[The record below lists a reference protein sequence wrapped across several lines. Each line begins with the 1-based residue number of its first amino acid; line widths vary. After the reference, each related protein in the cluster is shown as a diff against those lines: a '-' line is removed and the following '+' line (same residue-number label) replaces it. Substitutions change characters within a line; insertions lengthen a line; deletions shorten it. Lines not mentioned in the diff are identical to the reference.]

1 MNGEPS
7 EFLRSRKENYMFKKT
22 AIITGIALAMSAGAQ
37 ADYNWELGAG
47 YTGGTISQEAKNRV
61 DKSQRLKQDND
72 TDAFDFTGTW
82 YMETVDTSKG
92 PLGEAAFLDASSSI
106 TLGTGYGKTRV
117 SQQNNPDGET
127 YIADMRY
134 VAEGPGWKLSGV
146 IVDLGFERAE
156 IGDTKTF
163 QQSTKTDTWNAG
175 LGMYITETTT
185 LVAEYEYT
193 SLNNGSGSGIDTYG
207 GTIESFFAMGDGGLK
222 AAANFGRSYISN
234 RDDVDTYGLGATYY
248 LGSNIGIGLNWEQG
262 EEAGYEV
269 NQYGVSA
276 EWFISE
282 NFGVTLAYSDI
293 VADDVTGIYTAPGQQ
308 NIPFRYEASYE
319 ELAISGL
326 FRF

>member
-1 MNGEPS
+1 
-7 EFLRSRKENYMFKKT
+7 MFKKT

-37 ADYNWELGAG
+37 ADYDWELGAG
-47 YTGGTISQEAKNRV
+47 YTGGTIEQKVKNRANP
-61 DKSQRLKQDND
+61 DQKQKQDND
-72 TDAFDFTGTW
+72 TDAYDVSGTW

-127 YIADMRY
+127 YVADMRY

-156 IGDTKTF
+156 LGDDKVD
-163 QQSTKTDTWNAG
+163 SWNAG
-175 LGMYITETTT
+175 IGKYITETTT
-185 LVAEYEYT
+185 LVAEYQYQ
-193 SLNNGSGSGIDTYG
+193 SLNNGNGSGVDYYG

-222 AAANFGRSYISN
+222 AAANFGRTYVSN
-234 RDDVDTYGLGATYY
+234 RDDVDSYGLSGTYY
-248 LGSNIGIGLNWEQG
+248 LGSNIGIGLNWEQV
-262 EEAGYEV
+262 EESGYEI
-269 NQYGVSA
+269 NQYGIGA

-282 NFGVTLAYSDI
+282 SFAVTLAYTDI
-293 VADDVTGIYTAPGQQ
+293 VADDVTGIFARPGQQ
-308 NIPFRYEASYE
+308 NIPYRYEASYE
-319 ELAISGL
+319 ELELSGI

>member
-1 MNGEPS
+1 
-7 EFLRSRKENYMFKKT
+7 MFKKT

-37 ADYNWELGAG
+37 ADYDWELGAG
-47 YTGGTISQEAKNRV
+47 YTGGTIEQKVKNRANP
-61 DKSQRLKQDND
+61 DQKQKQDND
-72 TDAFDFTGTW
+72 TDAYDVSGTW

-156 IGDTKTF
+156 LGDDKVD
-163 QQSTKTDTWNAG
+163 SWNAG
-175 LGMYITETTT
+175 IGKYITETTT
-185 LVAEYEYT
+185 LVAEYQYQ
-193 SLNNGSGSGIDTYG
+193 SLNNGNGSGVDYYG

-222 AAANFGRSYISN
+222 ASANFGRSYVSN
-234 RDDVDTYGLGATYY
+234 RDDVDSYGLSGTYY
-248 LGSNIGIGLNWEQG
+248 LGSNIGIGLNWEQV
-262 EEAGYEV
+262 EESGYEI
-269 NQYGVSA
+269 NQYGIGA

-282 NFGVTLAYSDI
+282 SFAVTLAYTDI
-293 VADDVTGIYTAPGQQ
+293 VADDVTGIFARPGQQ
-308 NIPFRYEASYE
+308 NIPYRYEASYE
-319 ELAISGL
+319 ELELSGI

>member
-1 MNGEPS
+1 
-7 EFLRSRKENYMFKKT
+7 MFKKT

-37 ADYNWELGAG
+37 ADYDWELGAG
-47 YTGGTISQEAKNRV
+47 YTGGTIEQKVKNRANP
-61 DKSQRLKQDND
+61 DQKQKQDND
-72 TDAFDFTGTW
+72 TDAYDVSGTW

-106 TLGTGYGKTRV
+106 TVGTGYGKTRV

-156 IGDTKTF
+156 LGDDKVD
-163 QQSTKTDTWNAG
+163 SWNAG
-175 LGMYITETTT
+175 IGKYITETTT
-185 LVAEYEYT
+185 LVAEYQYQ
-193 SLNNGSGSGIDTYG
+193 SLNNGNGSGVDYYG

-222 AAANFGRSYISN
+222 ASANFGRSYVSN
-234 RDDVDTYGLGATYY
+234 RDDVDSYGLSGTYY
-248 LGSNIGIGLNWEQG
+248 LGSNIGIGLNWEQV
-262 EEAGYEV
+262 EESGYEI
-269 NQYGVSA
+269 NQYGIGA

-282 NFGVTLAYSDI
+282 SFAVTLAYTDI
-293 VADDVTGIYTAPGQQ
+293 VADDVTGIFARPGQQ
-308 NIPFRYEASYE
+308 NIPYRYEASYE
-319 ELAISGL
+319 ELELSGI

>member
-1 MNGEPS
+1 
-7 EFLRSRKENYMFKKT
+7 MFKKT

-37 ADYNWELGAG
+37 ADYDWELGAG
-47 YTGGTISQEAKNRV
+47 YTGGTIEQKVKNRANP
-61 DKSQRLKQDND
+61 DQKQKQDND
-72 TDAFDFTGTW
+72 TDAYDVSGTW

-106 TLGTGYGKTRV
+106 TVGTGYGKTRV

-156 IGDTKTF
+156 LGDDKVD
-163 QQSTKTDTWNAG
+163 SWNAG
-175 LGMYITETTT
+175 IGKYITETTT
-185 LVAEYEYT
+185 LVAEYQYQ
-193 SLNNGSGSGIDTYG
+193 SLNNGNGSGVDYYG

-222 AAANFGRSYISN
+222 ASANFGRSYISN
-234 RDDVDTYGLGATYY
+234 RDDVDSYGLSGTYY
-248 LGSNIGIGLNWEQG
+248 LGSNIGIGLNWEQV
-262 EEAGYEV
+262 EESGYEI
-269 NQYGVSA
+269 NQYGIGA

-282 NFGVTLAYSDI
+282 SFAVTLAYTDI
-293 VADDVTGIYTAPGQQ
+293 VADDVTGIFARPGQQ
-308 NIPFRYEASYE
+308 NIPYRYEASYE
-319 ELAISGL
+319 ELELSGI

>member
-1 MNGEPS
+1 
-7 EFLRSRKENYMFKKT
+7 MFKKT

-37 ADYNWELGAG
+37 ADYDWELGAG
-47 YTGGTISQEAKNRV
+47 YTGGTIEQKVKNRANP
-61 DKSQRLKQDND
+61 DQKQKQDND
-72 TDAFDFTGTW
+72 TDAYDVSGTW

-127 YIADMRY
+127 YVADMRY

-156 IGDTKTF
+156 LGDDKVD
-163 QQSTKTDTWNAG
+163 SWNAG
-175 LGMYITETTT
+175 IGKYITETTT
-185 LVAEYEYT
+185 LVAEYQYQ
-193 SLNNGSGSGIDTYG
+193 SLNNGNGSGVDYYG

-222 AAANFGRSYISN
+222 ASANFGRSYVSN
-234 RDDVDTYGLGATYY
+234 RDDVDSYGLSGTYY
-248 LGSNIGIGLNWEQG
+248 LGSNIGIGLNWEQV
-262 EEAGYEV
+262 EESGYEI
-269 NQYGVSA
+269 NQYGIGA

-282 NFGVTLAYSDI
+282 SFAVTLAYTDI
-293 VADDVTGIYTAPGQQ
+293 VADDVTGIFARPGQQ
-308 NIPFRYEASYE
+308 NIPYRYESSYE
-319 ELAISGL
+319 ELELSGI